1 MLARLRH
8 PNLLLVSG
16 PETHIAYRL
25 GAAYRSVTSCSTS
38 CLLVACSLVRSC
50 AWCSVHR
57 SWVFLLFHTSPLP
70 RSYPFPTQFMGYTLT
85 PEPSIVTE
93 FMARGSLFHILR
105 QAGNRPPELR
115 LQRAVA
121 LSVARGMAYLHSRA
135 PPILH
140 LDLKSPNVLVDD
152 RWRIKIAGGGE
163 AQNVTALAAALW
175 RHFCPTQ
182 ILPAVLYNPEA

>member
-1 MLARLRH
+1 MYTWAQLCVVLWVHRL
-8 PNLLLVSG
+8 
-16 PETHIAYRL
+16 TWQL
-25 GAAYRSVTSCSTS
+25 GAPPLQTLKLPPTS
-38 CLLVACSLVRSC
+38 R
-50 AWCSVHR
+50 
-57 SWVFLLFHTSPLP
+57 P
-70 RSYPFPTQFMGYTLT
+70 RPFPQFMGYTLT

-152 RWRIKIAGGGE
+152 RWRIKIAGAGLESTTSPNCLVRG
-163 AQNVTALAAALW
+163 
-175 RHFCPTQ
+175 
-182 ILPAVLYNPEA
+182 LPASVLHDPHPANRGPCSQTHILLDPNCS